1 MASLFL
7 KAGLPA
13 GLFNVVTGDRAPAI
27 ALASAAETAVVTFT
41 GGTPAGEALIRVAGT
56 RKFVAELGSNAA
68 NIVLKDADLADAAKR
83 IAAASFSASG
93 QQCISAQ
100 RVIVEADV
108 YQEFLGLL
116 VKATRALRVGDPE
129 DRSEEHTSE
138 LQSLMRSSYA
148 VFCLKK
154 KINEAVLKYRCR

>member
-1 MASLFL
+1 M
-7 KAGLPA
+7 
-13 GLFNVVTGDRAPAI
+13 I
-27 ALASAAETAVVTFT
+27 
-41 GGTPAGEALIRVAGT
+41 
-56 RKFVAELGSNAA
+56 
-68 NIVLKDADLADAAKR
+68 

-129 DRSEEHTSE
+129 DADTEIGPMI
-138 LQSLMRSSYA
+138 SLRHADRVMKMAGDAIQAGGHYA
-148 VFCLKK
+148 LEPHPQPCVVSPGILVDVPPSDRKSTRLNYSHSC
-154 KINEAVLKYRCR
+154 ASR